1 MYELRIQITSEPPA
15 AEKNQCRKSRGQVYP
30 FAGGRSGSDATE
42 TKNTVAEHFCGHGK
56 ALPELLSDAVRYT
69 SGNVTH

>member
-42 TKNTVAEHFCGHGK
+42 TKNTV
-56 ALPELLSDAVRYT
+56 LSSSHT
-69 SGNVTH
+69 P